1 MIKVTVLY
9 GHPTNPTAFENY
21 YANTHMPIALSMKG
35 VNRMEFTKFIPG
47 PEGAIP
53 AYYRM
58 AELVFTDPGAMQQ
71 TMESPEGK
79 ATSAD
84 LANFA
89 TGGVTFMFG
98 MVEN

>member
-1 MIKVTVLY
+1 MIKITVLY
-9 GHPTNPTAFENY
+9 GHPTDPAVFETY
-21 YANTHMPIALSMKG
+21 YADTHAPLARSMKG

-47 PEGAIP
+47 PDGAAP
-53 AYYRM
+53 AFYRM

-71 TMESPEGK
+71 AMESTEGK

-98 MVEN
+98 TVI